1 VARQAPLVSQYIERI
16 SRNAVEKYPDLFRRY
31 VSRRQGVYALYKR
44 DKLYYVGLASNL
56 KSRLHQHLK
65 DHHGS
70 SWDRFSV
77 YFTIGERHL
86 RELETLILH
95 ITGKPDGNKNKG
107 KFKDSENLKRTL
119 KRDIKNYQKK
129 EWMDLIGQDFKT
141 DLVKI
146 SKKEKNGSQPILA
159 PYVTK
164 PFKLRASVRGKKFK
178 ARVRKDGSIRFRT
191 RIYKSPSA
199 AGGAACKRSC
209 DGWYFWKYE
218 RAPGDW
224 VKLNE
229 LRK

>member
-1 VARQAPLVSQYIERI
+1 MPRQAPLVSQYIERI
-16 SRNAVEKYPDLFRRY
+16 SRDAVEKYQDLFQQY
-31 VSRRQGVYALYKR
+31 VSHRQGVYALYRR

-56 KSRLHQHLK
+56 KWRLYQHLN

-77 YFTIGERHL
+77 YFTIGDKHL
-86 RELETLILH
+86 KELETLILH
-95 ITGKPDGNKNKG
+95 ITGKPRGNKNKG

-119 KRDIKNYQKK
+119 KRDVKNYQRK
-129 EWMDLIGQDFKT
+129 ELLDLIGQDFKT

-146 SKKEKNGSQPILA
+146 SGKARSGRQPILA
-159 PYVTK
+159 PYVKK
-164 PFKLRASVRGKKFK
+164 PLVLRASLKRRKFK
-178 ARVRKDGSIRFRT
+178 ARVRKDGLIRFRG
-191 RIYKSPSA
+191 KLFNSPSA
-199 AGGAACKRSC
+199 AGIAACRRAC
-209 DGWYFWKYE
+209 DGWYFWRYE